1 MKPCVVIPAYNEAL
15 AIADVVS
22 QVRKQGWEVVVIDDG
37 SSDDTSDR
45 ARQGGAMVIRS
56 PQNEGKGSSLIKGFG
71 YCLDKGF
78 DAAITMDADGQ
89 HSPADI
95 PSFIRAAEFS
105 ASKVFVGNRML
116 EARGMPIV
124 RLLTNKFMS
133 WIISRIARQRIPD
146 TQCGFR
152 LIRRDILERIDLRAR
167 KYEIES
173 EVLIK
178 AGRLGAV
185 IESVPIKT
193 IYAGSKS
200 RINPFI
206 DTLRFIRFIFSFFP
220 WVGKYGREQR

>member
-15 AIADVVS
+15 AITDVVS

-37 SSDDTSDR
+37 SADNTADR
-45 ARQGGAMVIRS
+45 ARQGGATVIRN
-56 PQNEGKGSSLIKGFG
+56 PRNEGKGSSLIKGFG
-71 YCLDKGF
+71 YCLDKDF
-78 DAAITMDADGQ
+78 DAVITMDADGQ

-95 PSFIRAAEFS
+95 PNFIRAAEAS
-105 ASKVFVGNRML
+105 ASKVFVGNRMP
-116 EARGMPIV
+116 EARAMPMV

-152 LIRRDILERIDLRAR
+152 LIRRDVLERIDLRAR

-178 AGRLGAV
+178 AGRLGAR

-200 RINPFI
+200 QINPFI
-206 DTLRFIRFIFSFFP
+206 DTLRFIKFIFRFVP
-220 WVGKYGREQR
+220 WAGKRERE